1 MAPSYRDYTLAVN
14 KGDTLEKIA
23 KAKSISL
30 DELLGAN
37 PNLLASQK
45 LEQGQLIY
53 LPGR

>member
-1 MAPSYRDYTLAVN
+1 MAPSYRDYTLSVN

-23 KAKSISL
+23 EEKSFSI

-37 PNLLASQK
+37 PSLSRSQK

-53 LPGR
+53 LPGM